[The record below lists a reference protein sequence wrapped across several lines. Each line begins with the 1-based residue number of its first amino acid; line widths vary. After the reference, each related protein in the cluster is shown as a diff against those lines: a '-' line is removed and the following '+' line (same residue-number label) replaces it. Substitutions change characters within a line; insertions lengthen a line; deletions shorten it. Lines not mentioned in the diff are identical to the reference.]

1 MKRLKE
7 SNVRA
12 RPRSLAPGRAGWQ
25 QRRSKLAV
33 AVEGEGDAD
42 GAPPDCCQR
51 VLDSV
56 QAILWLAD
64 AERGL
69 FQYVSRRAEALLGF
83 PTRRWLEEPGFW
95 AAQVHPEDLE
105 RVRAVHRN
113 AVRLRCVQECEY
125 RMRTATGR
133 TIWLREVVQVPE
145 DSDRDLVGVMM
156 DITHCRKAQ
165 EAVLQ
170 SEEQYRLLFQ
180 GNPHPMWVVDE
191 ETHAFLA
198 VNDAATRHYGYS
210 KEEFLGLT
218 LMDIRSPEE
227 AHRMLEY
234 LGTAKPGLNHAGVW
248 MHRKKDGTE
257 TEMEISFHGMA
268 FAGRPARI
276 VLAQDVTE
284 RRRTEAALRESE
296 ARLHA
301 VLDNSPAMIF
311 LKDLDGR
318 YLHFNRQFERTF
330 HRALGSAI
338 GKTDLELFPPEE
350 AALFRA
356 NDQKV
361 VQAGVPMVFE
371 EVARHDD
378 GVHTSLVAKFPLL
391 DERGQPYAIGGIVT
405 DITERKQ
412 VESERTRLFSEV
424 LTARDR
430 LQVLSR
436 RLVEVQE
443 AERRHIACELHDE
456 IGQVLNALK
465 LNLELAM
472 QRPREEAPP
481 RMEMAQREVNRLIQ
495 RVRELSLDLRPA
507 LLDDLGLLPALLWHF
522 ERYTRRT
529 GVQVKFTHR
538 GLEYR
543 RLPQDLETAAYRITQ
558 EALTN
563 VVRHAKTQTVTVF
576 CCIQREQLL
585 LDIEDQGAGFDF
597 TAGLAAG
604 NSTGLSGMRERVT
617 LLGGEIAFQSAPGQG
632 TRILATFPVPP
643 AAAASPA
650 K

>member
-1 MKRLKE
+1 LVAPKRAEL
-7 SNVRA
+7 RA
-12 RPRSLAPGRAGWQ
+12 LQLGPSTAVPAAAEAKPEVQ
-25 QRRSKLAV
+25 AAFSECYQRI
-33 AVEGEGDAD
+33 
-42 GAPPDCCQR
+42 
-51 VLDSV
+51 LDTA

-64 AERGL
+64 AKTGR
-69 FQYVSRRAEALLGF
+69 FHYVSRQAEALLGF
-83 PTRRWLEEPGFW
+83 PAWRWLEEPSFW
-95 AAQVHPEDLE
+95 AEHVHREDLS
-105 RVRAVHRN
+105 RVRAAHRT
-113 AVRLRCVQECEY
+113 ATRQRSVQECEY
-125 RMRTATGR
+125 RMRAADGR
-133 TIWLREVVQVPE
+133 IIWLREVVQVPE
-145 DSDRDLVGVMM
+145 DSDEDLVGVMM
-156 DITHCRKAQ
+156 DITRFRIAQ

-180 GNPHPMWVVDE
+180 GNPHPMWVVDV

-198 VNDAATRHYGYS
+198 VNDAAIEHYGYA
-210 KEEFLGLT
+210 KEEFLKLT

-227 AHRMLEY
+227 VRRMLEY
-234 LGTAKPGLNHAGVW
+234 LRTAKPGLNHAGIW
-248 MHRKKDGTE
+248 MHRKKDGTLM
-257 TEMEISFHGMA
+257 EMEISFHGMT

-284 RRRTEAALRESE
+284 RRRTEEALRESE

-301 VLDNSPAMIF
+301 VLDNSPSMIF
-311 LKDLDGR
+311 LKDLQGR

-330 HRALGSAI
+330 HRSLPEAI
-338 GKTDLELFPPEE
+338 GKTDLELFPAEE

-371 EVARHDD
+371 EVAKHDD

-412 VESERTRLFSEV
+412 VESERTRLFAEV

-465 LNLELAM
+465 LNLDLAM
-472 QRPREEAPP
+472 QRPREEASP
-481 RMEMAQREVNRLIQ
+481 RLEMAQREVNRLIQ

-538 GLEYR
+538 GLENR

-576 CCIQREQLL
+576 GCIQREQLL

-597 TAGLAAG
+597 AAGLAAG
-604 NSTGLSGMRERVT
+604 NSTGLSGMRERAT

-643 AAAASPA
+643 FPARAASTA
-650 K
+650 NEL